1 MSFYIISGCC
11 IMTKNSKLLR
21 QENLKIYI
29 NINIVVF
36 EIIDTYNNLC
46 MLFYLNMLWK
56 ET

>member
-1 MSFYIISGCC
+1 
-11 IMTKNSKLLR
+11 MTKNSKLLR